1 MAQVPKDIK
10 QIVKDYINKLKKEI
24 PIEKAVLFGSYAK
37 GNQHN
42 DSDVDLAIF
51 SDYFDGMRRVD
62 GINYLLLRAVEY
74 DIDIEP
80 LPFTKA
86 DYFEQSGFAREVLKE
101 GIDIT
106 EIDIH

>member
-1 MAQVPKDIK
+1 MAQIPEGIK
-10 QIVKDYINKLKKEI
+10 KVIEDYIRELKKEI

-42 DSDVDLAIF
+42 DSDVDLAVF

-62 GINYLLLRAVEY
+62 GINYLLLRAMEY

-86 DYFEQSGFAREVLKE
+86 DYFDQNGFAKEVLKE
-101 GIDIT
+101 GI
-106 EIDIH
+106 EIL

>member
-1 MAQVPKDIK
+1 MAQVPEGIK
-10 QIVKDYINKLKKEI
+10 QIVEDYIRKLKKEI

-37 GNQHN
+37 GKQHN

-51 SDYFDGMRRVD
+51 SDYFNGMRRVD

-74 DIDIEP
+74 DIDLEP

-86 DYFEQSGFAREVLKE
+86 DYSEKGGFAREVLKE
-101 GIDIT
+101 GVEIT
-106 EIDIH
+106 VN